1 MNYLLVGEES
11 ERLLFRKL
19 EPPDFSTW
27 LEFFK
32 DPLWDKY
39 WVMEKQS
46 PQGHCQHWFD
56 KIFNRYAN
64 NLGGMNVLID
74 KKSGAFIG
82 QCGLLIQIVDGI
94 EELEVGYSI
103 MPQHRGNGYA
113 PEAAKKCIDFAFG
126 YQLRDSVISIIHEN
140 NLESQKVALKNKL
153 SVDKRA
159 VYDNNP
165 VIIYRI
171 KNRITSSSIQTKV

>member
-1 MNYLLVGEES
+1 MNYLLFGEES
-11 ERLLFRKL
+11 QRLLFRKL
-19 EPPDFSTW
+19 EPTDFSTW

-39 WVMEKQS
+39 WVMKKQ
-46 PQGHCQHWFD
+46 PPEEHCQQWFD

-74 KKSGAFIG
+74 KKSGEFIG
-82 QCGLLIQIVDGI
+82 QCGLLIQTVDGI
-94 EELEVGYSI
+94 EELKVAYSM
-103 MPQHRGNGYA
+103 MPQHRGKGYA
-113 PEAAKKCIDFAFG
+113 PEAAKKCIDFAFAN
-126 YQLRDSVISIIHEN
+126 QLRDSLISIIHED

-153 SVDKRA
+153 SLDKRT

-165 VIIYRI
+165 VNIYRI
-171 KNRITSSSIQTKV
+171 KN

>member
-1 MNYLLVGEES
+1 MNYLLFGEES

-19 EPPDFSTW
+19 ESTDFSTW

-39 WVMEKQS
+39 WVMKKQS
-46 PQGHCQHWFD
+46 PEVHCQQWFD

-74 KKSGAFIG
+74 KKSRAFIG
-82 QCGLLIQIVDGI
+82 QCGLLIQTVDGI
-94 EELEVGYSI
+94 EELEVGYSM
-103 MPQHRGNGYA
+103 MPQHRGKGYA
-113 PEAAKKCIDFAFG
+113 PEAAKKCIDFTFAH
-126 YQLRDSVISIIHEN
+126 QLRDSVISIIHED

-153 SVDKRA
+153 SLDKRTI
-159 VYDNNP
+159 YDNNH
-165 VIIYRI
+165 VSIYRI
-171 KNRITSSSIQTKV
+171 KN